1 MTMEFQWAPA
11 KAETNLQKHGVDFA
25 EAAVVFEDEMALTI
39 EDPDAEGE
47 RRYITVGRDGIGR
60 VLTVVYTWR
69 DQSIRIIS
77 ARKATKHERQAYEEE
92 N

>member
-1 MTMEFQWAPA
+1 MNFQWDSD
-11 KAETNLQKHGVDFA
+11 KAENNRKKHRVDFA
-25 EAAVVFEDEMALTI
+25 DAVPVFEDEMALTI

-47 RRYITVGRDGIGR
+47 PRFVTFGRDAVGR

-69 DQSIRIIS
+69 GEDIRIIS
-77 ARKATKHERQAYEEE
+77 ARLATKGERQAYEEE